1 MLGRGACG
9 REWHS
14 ECREGIGH
22 RKEKRCF
29 HHFSLM
35 KGGQLSIE
43 EEAKRLGD
51 GMMRE
56 FPFHVFQFLN
66 QIQMRQVG
74 AKREDMRTL
83 RESKSPF

>member
-1 MLGRGACG
+1 MLSPFQLDERRTVEYRGR
-9 REWHS
+9 
-14 ECREGIGH
+14 
-22 RKEKRCF
+22 
-29 HHFSLM
+29 
-35 KGGQLSIE
+35 
-43 EEAKRLGD
+43 EAKRLGD